1 MNKELADKRAVTLF
15 QRNIGALSAEDQIA
29 ICNTKIGIAGCGL
42 GSEAARQLT
51 RFGFQIIS
59 LADPDTVEGHNL
71 NRQSYHKSHVGMKK
85 VEALRDK
92 LRLIDPEQ
100 DPKLYPNGITEGNY
114 KEFVDEADIIIDGID
129 PSAIHLSVA
138 MTREAHRQGKTVV
151 TALDMG
157 FGARLFIFSP
167 EGMDVMEFLGFD
179 KHTTDEA
186 LKAMPVDKVMAG
198 YMENIPAY
206 IMEIIGAMMSGTFDY
221 YPQNMLAVAQSGVM
235 IATACKRLALK
246 QPVRVAPK
254 YIHVDVDEMLSKVE

>member
-1 MNKELADKRAVTLF
+1 MNKEIADKRAVTLF
-15 QRNIGALSAEDQIA
+15 GRNIGALSAEDQVV

-42 GSEAARQLT
+42 GSEAARQLAK
-51 RFGFQIIS
+51 FGFQIVS
-59 LADPDTVEGHNL
+59 LADPDSVEDHNL

-100 DPKLYPNGITEGNY
+100 DPKLYPNGITEGNF
-114 KEFVDEADIIIDGID
+114 KEFVSEADIIIDGID

-157 FGARLFIFSP
+157 FGARLFIFVP
-167 EGMDVMEFLGFD
+167 EGVDVMEFLGFD

-186 LKAMPVDKVMAG
+186 LKSMPVDKVMAG
-198 YMENIPAY
+198 YMEDMPPY
-206 IMEIIGAMMSGTFDY
+206 VMGIIGAMMSGAFDY

-235 IATACKRLALK
+235 IATACKRIALK
-246 QPVRVAPK
+246 QPIITAPK
-254 YIHVDVDEMLSKVE
+254 YIHVDIDDMLSKIE